1 MKIKVS
7 NKEKLSSVIEQV
19 EARARVRCISVE
31 DIESAVKHIEKRL
44 SAVLFKKD
52 WVGLTFSVSP
62 HCGKVPNSYK
72 GTPEAT
78 KFKLERLASG
88 WVVVDVSRGYME
100 SVYIN
105 SFGMKAKAD
114 ALVDF
119 VCSNRYWN

>member
-31 DIESAVKHIEKRL
+31 DIEDAVKHIEKRL

-52 WVGLTFSVSP
+52 WVGLSFSVSP
-62 HCGKVPNSYK
+62 HCGQMPNSYK

-78 KFKLERLASG
+78 KFKLERSASG
-88 WVVVDVSRGYME
+88 WVVVDVSRGYMD
-100 SVYIN
+100 SVYI
-105 SFGMKAKAD
+105 SSLGMKAKAD

-119 VCSNRYWN
+119 ICSNRYWD

>member
-62 HCGKVPNSYK
+62 HCGQVPNSYK

-78 KFKLERLASG
+78 KFKLERSASG
-88 WVVVDVSRGYME
+88 WFLVDVSRGYMGNI
-100 SVYIN
+100 YIRI
-105 SFGMKAKAD
+105 SGMKTKAD
-114 ALVDF
+114 ALVDY
-119 VCSNRYWN
+119 VCSNKYWN